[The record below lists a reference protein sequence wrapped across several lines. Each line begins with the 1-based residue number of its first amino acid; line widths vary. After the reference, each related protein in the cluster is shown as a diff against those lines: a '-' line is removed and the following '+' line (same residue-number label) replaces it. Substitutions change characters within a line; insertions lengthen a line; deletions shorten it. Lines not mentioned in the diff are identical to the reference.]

1 MKKVERHKY
10 DGDTIIATR
19 TLEFDPFPY
28 EYIEDVMKKIECYLT
43 PDLLSHK
50 KLKYPEDVIKY
61 RFYGHCYHSSQ
72 ALYYLMDTDKLQPYS
87 GVDWREEKHW
97 WLQDGDTIYDV
108 TYDQYRCRNKVPP
121 YDVGKVSKWYGWKQR
136 PQQLTLDLMVK
147 VLGRRLALDDTV
159 NV

>member
-1 MKKVERHKY
+1 
-10 DGDTIIATR
+10 
-19 TLEFDPFPY
+19 
-28 EYIEDVMKKIECYLT
+28 
-43 PDLLSHK
+43 
-50 KLKYPEDVIKY
+50 
-61 RFYGHCYHSSQ
+61 
-72 ALYYLMDTDKLQPYS
+72 MDTDKLKPYS

-108 TYDQYRCRNKVPP
+108 TVDQYNCRNKVPP
-121 YDVGKVSKWYGWKQR
+121 YDVGKESKWYGWKQR